1 MPLGQLTESAV
12 LLLSD
17 DVLDGE
23 DLAVDEDVAAVEVWR
38 AHAYL
43 EQLQGVV

>member
-1 MPLGQLTESAV
+1 MPLAQLTESAV

-23 DLAVDEDVAAVEVWR
+23 DLAVDDDVAVVGR